1 MMRRALLGGLLICLS
16 TSLLLAKPGVVRTKD
31 GRGIEGDITDKG
43 VEGATIVTKAGSV
56 TIRVEDVAG
65 IEYAGDIKELYKQR
79 LEKLP
84 KDAGAQSHFELAR
97 WLYDY
102 KEYDLVQ
109 KELDSALAIDP
120 NHAASSVLKHTVERT
135 MMMERNRD
143 AAATR
148 PPGTA
153 ATRPPPNPNRRERHY
168 VDAEQI
174 SIIRQ
179 SEIKETD
186 KPVRVRLDGDIKK
199 RFVEYSNMDPREF
212 AALSDYD
219 KAIKIL
225 NKGTPEMRKD
235 VKILSDP
242 ASIAEFK
249 AKVQPVLLSGCASTA
264 CHGGA
269 NAGSFVLYSP
279 ADSDAVTYTN
289 FYFLTQYTA
298 NVDSAKRKAIDRL
311 YPANSLIT
319 QFGLPK
325 DKSEFDHPEARGWT
339 HVFKTEQDPRYVQI
353 INWIGNTL
361 IAIEPKYPEGFFT
374 LPGQPAVAPDEKKAV
389 EKDPPAKP
397 APPPTARERQKES
410 RNSDKENPAD
420 TVNEARERVRVINP
434 GAITIPPI
442 PF

>member
-16 TSLLLAKPGVVRTKD
+16 GSLLLAKPGVVRTKD
-31 GRGIEGDITDKG
+31 GRNIEGDITDKG
-43 VEGATIVTKAGSV
+43 IEGATIVTKAGSV
-56 TIRVEDVAG
+56 TIRVEDVAA
-65 IEYAGDIKELYKQR
+65 IEYASDIKELYKQR
-79 LEKLP
+79 LAKLP

-109 KELDSALAIDP
+109 KELDTALAIDP
-120 NHAASSVLKHTVERT
+120 NHAASFILKHTVERT
-135 MMMERNRD
+135 IMMERNRD
-143 AAATR
+143 GTGTR
-148 PPGTA
+148 PPGP
-153 ATRPPPNPNRRERHY
+153 ATRPAAPSRRDRRY

-179 SEIKETD
+179 SEIKDTD
-186 KPVRVRLDGDIKK
+186 RPVRVRLDGDIKK
-199 RFVEYSNMDPREF
+199 RFVEYSNMDARDF

-219 KAIKIL
+219 KALAIL
-225 NKGTPEMRKD
+225 KKGTPEMRKD

-242 ASIAEFK
+242 AAIAEYK
-249 AKVQPVLLSGCASTA
+249 TKVQPVLLSGCASTA
-264 CHGGA
+264 CHGGV

-319 QFGLPK
+319 QFGLPR

-353 INWIGNTL
+353 LNWIGSGL
-361 IAIEPKYPEGFFT
+361 IAIEPKYPEGFFP
-374 LPGQPAVAPDEKKAV
+374 LPSQPAVAPDEKKAV
-389 EKDPPAKP
+389 EKDQPKP
-397 APPPTARERQKES
+397 APPPAASERQKES
-410 RNSDKENPAD
+410 RNSAKENPAD
-420 TVNEARERVRVINP
+420 SVDEARQRIRVINP